1 MEPKTTSTP
10 TLPPLEFRRDFPP
23 PSYADWKAAV
33 EAELKGAPFD
43 KKMLT
48 PTYEGITLQPLYRR
62 EDLEGLAHV
71 DTFPGFAPFVRGVR
85 AAGYRAESWQISQEL
100 YAPAPAEF
108 NRLARAALAR
118 GLTSLNM
125 VVDHAT
131 RNGQDPDRVLA
142 HEDVGAGGVSIATTE
157 DVARA
162 LEGINLA
169 QVPLFVRTGASALPF
184 TALLAAW
191 RRRQN
196 KPVSELSGCIE
207 MDPLGILAHEGRLP
221 QSLDGAYREMALLTR
236 WAAQHAPRL
245 QTICVHSRAWHES
258 GASAVQELAFALGA
272 GVEYLRQMHHRGLDL
287 NTVARHLRFALTV
300 GSHFFMEIAKL
311 RAARMLW
318 ANAVA
323 AMGGSEEAQKLHL
336 HVRTAHFNKSQL
348 DPYVNLLRTTVEAF
362 GAVVG
367 GVQSLQVGAFDEV
380 IRPPDDFSRRLARNI
395 QLILQKECDLDKV
408 IDPAGGAYYVEWLT
422 HEIARRAWAL
432 FQEIEKRG
440 GLAAAMRQGFPQ
452 EEVAKTRAARLK
464 AVAQRRDTL
473 VGVNQ
478 YANVKEEP
486 LPAAPAVP
494 PDFHRQRAR
503 QIEDYRSGAEET
515 QSTTILE
522 RLNRIVNGG
531 EEGVVEAAIEAALAG
546 ATLGE
551 ITRALRAND
560 TPETGWQPVP
570 LVRAAEAFEKLR
582 QAMRAHAAQHG
593 PLKIFLANLGPLKQH
608 KARADFCRGFFETGG
623 WEVIYPA
630 GFKTPEEAA
639 QAAVASG
646 APVIVICST
655 DDTYPAL
662 VPPLVQAVK
671 AADPKRKVILAGYP
685 QDQIEAHKQA
695 GVDDFV
701 HIRLDAAA
709 FLSQLAKSM
718 GVAL

>member
-1 MEPKTTSTP
+1 MDENNKTGG
-10 TLPPLEFRRDFPP
+10 LPPLEFRSVFPVP
-23 PSYADWKAAV
+23 TYEEWKAAV
-33 EAELKGAPFD
+33 EAELKGAPFE

-48 PTYEGITLQPLYRR
+48 STWEGITLQPLYRR
-62 EDLEGLAHV
+62 QDLEGLAHV
-71 DTFPGFAPFVRGVR
+71 DSMPGFAPFVRGTR
-85 AAGYRAESWQISQEL
+85 ASGYRGKSWEVSQEI
-100 YAPAPAEF
+100 YAPAPSEF
-108 NRLARAALAR
+108 NRLARTALER

-142 HEDVGAGGVSIATTE
+142 AEDVGAGGVSIATLE
-157 DVARA
+157 DVAKA
-162 LEGINLA
+162 LDGVNVAE
-169 QVPLFVRTGASALPF
+169 VPLFVRTGASGLPF
-184 TALLAAW
+184 AALLAAW

-196 KPVSELSGCIE
+196 KSVGDLSGCIE
-207 MDPLGILAHEGRLP
+207 MDPLGILAHEGKLP
-221 QSLDGAYREMALLTR
+221 QSLEGAYREMALLTR
-236 WAAQHAPRL
+236 WAAAHAPRL

-258 GASAVQELAFALGA
+258 GGSAVQELAFALA
-272 GVEYLRQMHHRGLDL
+272 TGVEYVRQMHQRGLDCE
-287 NTVARHLRFALTV
+287 TVARHLRFALTV
-300 GSHFFMEIAKL
+300 GSNFFMEIAKL

-318 ANAVA
+318 ASAVA
-323 AMGGSEEAQKLHL
+323 AMGGSAEAQKLTL
-336 HVRTAHFNKSQL
+336 HVRTAHFNKSRL

-367 GVQSLQVGAFDEV
+367 GVESLQVGAFDEV

-422 HEIARRAWAL
+422 NELARRAWEL
-432 FQEIEKRG
+432 FQQIEKLG
-440 GLAAAMRQGFPQ
+440 GMGAAMRQGFPQ

-464 AVAQRRDTL
+464 AVAQRRETV

-486 LPAAPAVP
+486 LPVSAAVP
-494 PDFHRQRAR
+494 ADFHLHRAR
-503 QIEDYRSGAEET
+503 QIEAYRSGADET
-515 QSTTILE
+515 QSTAILE

-560 TPETGWQPVP
+560 TPETGWQAVP
-570 LVRAAEAFEKLR
+570 LVRAAEAFERLR
-582 QAMRAHAAQHG
+582 EAVRLHAAKHG
-593 PLKIFLANLGPLKQH
+593 PLKVFLANLGPIKQH
-608 KARADFCRGFFETGG
+608 KARADFCRGFFETAG

-639 QAAVASG
+639 KAALDSG

-655 DDTYPAL
+655 DETYPTLA
-662 VPPLVQAVK
+662 PPLVKAVK
-671 AADPKRKVILAGYP
+671 SADPARKVMLAGYP
-685 QDQIEAHKQA
+685 AEQIEMHRQA
-695 GVDDFV
+695 GMDDFV
-701 HIRLDAAA
+701 HIRLDAVA
-709 FLSQLAKSM
+709 FLTQWSKQL

>member
-1 MEPKTTSTP
+1 MENPSSSVP
-10 TLPPLEFRRDFPP
+10 TLPPLEFHNDFPP
-23 PSYADWKAAV
+23 LSYADWKAAV
-33 EAELKGAPFD
+33 ETELKGAPFD

-62 EDLEGLAHV
+62 DDLEGLKHV
-71 DTFPGFAPFVRGVR
+71 DTFPGFAPYVRGIR
-85 AAGYRAESWQISQEL
+85 ASGYRAESWQVSQEL
-100 YAPAPAEF
+100 YAPAPTEF
-108 NRLARAALAR
+108 NRLARAALTR

-131 RNGQDPDRVLA
+131 RNGQDPDRVLSP
-142 HEDVGAGGVSIATTE
+142 EDVGAGGVSIATLD

-162 LEGINLA
+162 LDGVEVA

-184 TALLAAW
+184 AALLAAW
-191 RRRQN
+191 LRRQG
-196 KPVSELSGCIE
+196 KPLSQLTGCIE
-207 MDPLGILAHEGRLP
+207 MDPLGILAHEGKLP

-236 WAAQHAPRL
+236 WAAQHAPGL

-258 GASAVQELAFALGA
+258 GASAVQELAFALAA
-272 GVEYLRQMHHRGLDL
+272 GVEYLRQMHQRGLDV
-287 NTVARHLRFALTV
+287 NTVAPHLRFALTV

-311 RAARMLW
+311 RAARLLW

-323 AMGGSEEAQKLHL
+323 ALGGSEEAQKLHL
-336 HVRTAHFNKSQL
+336 HVRTAQFNKSRL

-362 GAVVG
+362 GAVMG
-367 GVQSLQVGAFDEV
+367 GAQSLQVGAFDEV

-422 HEIARRAWAL
+422 DQLARRAWAL
-432 FQEIEKRG
+432 FQEVEKRG
-440 GLAAAMRQGFPQ
+440 GMAAAMRQGFPQ
-452 EEVAKTRAARLK
+452 AEVAQTRAARLK
-464 AVAQRRDTL
+464 AVAHRRDTL

-478 YANVKEEP
+478 YANSKEEP
-486 LPAAPAVP
+486 LPATAAVP
-494 PDFHRQRAR
+494 PDFHRHRAR

-531 EEGVVEAAIEAALAG
+531 EAGVVEAAIEAALAG

-570 LVRAAEAFEKLR
+570 LVRAAEAFERLR
-582 QAMRAHAAQHG
+582 EAVRAHAAQHG

-608 KARADFCRGFFETGG
+608 KARADFCRGFFATGG
-623 WEVIYPA
+623 FEVIYPA
-630 GFKTPEEAA
+630 GFAMPEEAA
-639 QAAVASG
+639 RAAVDSS
-646 APVIVICST
+646 APVVVICST
-655 DDTYPAL
+655 DETYPAL
-662 VPPLVQAVK
+662 VPPLVKAVK
-671 AADPKRKVILAGYP
+671 ATAPQRKVLLAGYP
-685 QDQIEAHKQA
+685 PDQIETHRQA

-701 HIRLDAAA
+701 HLRLDAAA
-709 FLSQLAKSM
+709 FLTQLAAQL
-718 GVAL
+718 GVNL